1 MSITLTPP
9 QTVFP
14 LDAVE
19 ELQPAVTRF
28 ATLPDATSVKD
39 NQLFGIPLKSSL
51 TGQTLPDSAIT
62 SAINAA
68 ISELEH
74 TLDISIT
81 PVEYVERHDYIGDI
95 FQWSYN
101 YTKLHHSPIQT
112 VKKVEIVFA
121 NDTPAQRPLID
132 FPLEFVYVQGQEG
145 TIQLIPALGTNTPGY
160 FLTAFSGT
168 QYAALMAALSA
179 GSFPGG
185 VRVRYIAGFE
195 KDKVPAGMSKLI
207 EIMAAIQILS
217 LLGPVAFPYNS
228 IGVSIDGVSQSTGSA
243 GVRHFVERIESLEK
257 ERDRMLDAMKSYY
270 QKRLLLEH
278 I

>member
-1 MSITLTPP
+1 MSITTTPP

-28 ATLPDATSVKD
+28 AALPDATSVKD
-39 NQLFGIPLKSSL
+39 HQLFGIPLKSSL

-62 SAINAA
+62 SAINAS

-81 PVEYVERHDYIGDI
+81 PVEYVERHDYIGEI

-101 YTKLHHSPIQT
+101 YTKLHHTPIQT
-112 VKKVEIVFA
+112 VKKVELVFG
-121 NDTPAQRPLID
+121 NDAPSQKPIID

-160 FLTAFSGT
+160 LLTAFSGT
-168 QYAALMAALSA
+168 QYAALVSA
-179 GSFPGG
+179 VSSGSFPGG
-185 VRVRYIAGFE
+185 IKVRYIAGFE
-195 KDKVPAGMSKLI
+195 QGKVPAGMSKLI

-217 LLGPVAFPYNS
+217 LLGPVLFPYAS
-228 IGVSIDGVSQSTGSA
+228 VGVSIDGVSQSTGGA
-243 GVRHFVERIESLEK
+243 GVRHFAERLEALEK
-257 ERDRMLDAMKSYY
+257 ERDRMMEAMKGYY
-270 QKRLLLEH
+270 LKRLLFDH
-278 I
+278 F